1 MIDSTGVIPFIS
13 FTADGHEFGYI
24 PAGGGGFFF
33 TWWYGAD
40 RTPDQRIDQICN
52 TIEAD
57 SVYPPTGRRDLRRQA
72 EKALRAY
79 INAAGIRKI
88 PAYYR

>member
-24 PAGGGGFFF
+24 KAGDGGFFF
-33 TWWYGAD
+33 TWRYEANM
-40 RTPDQRIDQICN
+40 TPEQRIDQICE
-52 TIEAD
+52 TIGEDA
-57 SVYPPTGRRDLRRQA
+57 VYPPTGRGNLRRQA
-72 EKALRAY
+72 EKALRDY

>member
-1 MIDSTGVIPFIS
+1 MIDSTDVMPAQGE
-13 FTADGHEFGYI
+13 TTDGHEFGYI

-33 TWWYGAD
+33 TWRYGAD
-40 RTPDQRIDQICN
+40 MTPEQRIDQICN

-57 SVYPPTGRRDLRRQA
+57 SVNPPTGRGDLRRQA

>member
-1 MIDSTGVIPFIS
+1 MIDPTDVIPAQGETS
-13 FTADGHEFGYI
+13 DGHEFGYI
-24 PAGGGGFFF
+24 QAGDGGFFF
-33 TWWYGAD
+33 TWRYEANM
-40 RTPDQRIDQICN
+40 TPEQRIDQICE

-57 SVYPPTGRRDLRRQA
+57 AVHPPTGRGNLRRQA
-72 EKALRAY
+72 ERALRDY

>member
-1 MIDSTGVIPFIS
+1 MIDPTDVIPAIS
-13 FTADGHEFGYI
+13 WTADGHEFGYI
-24 PAGGGGFFF
+24 PAGDGGFFF

-57 SVYPPTGRRDLRRQA
+57 SVYPPTGRGDLRRQA

>member
-1 MIDSTGVIPFIS
+1 MIDSTDVIPFIS

-24 PAGGGGFFF
+24 PAGDGGFFF
-33 TWWYGAD
+33 TWRYEANM
-40 RTPDQRIDQICN
+40 TPEQRIDQICE
-52 TIEAD
+52 TIGEDA
-57 SVYPPTGRRDLRRQA
+57 VYPPTGRGNLRRQA
-72 EKALRAY
+72 ERALRDY

>member
-1 MIDSTGVIPFIS
+1 MIDPTDVIPAIS

-33 TWWYGAD
+33 TWRYGAD
-40 RTPDQRIDQICN
+40 MTPEQRIDQICE
-52 TIEAD
+52 TIGEDA
-57 SVYPPTGRRDLRRQA
+57 VYPPTGRGNLRRQA
-72 EKALRAY
+72 ERALRDY